1 MTRAQGSSVG
11 HTFEQLKFM
20 IDLVDDKSR
29 IGVCL
34 DTCHLFAAGVPL
46 SVLTRWRALN
56 VSVVFSQCLIMA
68 PMQLAISLM
77 MLGPCQRRIVSSW
90 HVGHL
95 WAKASGSALRHN
107 AHDADAD

>member
-1 MTRAQGSSVG
+1 MRLAATNVWVMRAQGSTVG

-46 SVLTRWRALN
+46 SVIN
-56 VSVVFSQCLIMA
+56 KVK
-68 PMQLAISLM
+68 
-77 MLGPCQRRIVSSW
+77 G
-90 HVGHL
+90 
-95 WAKASGSALRHN
+95 
-107 AHDADAD
+107 